1 MRPILRRHFS
11 ASTSTLLKSSSANAE
26 IRQSLLDNNVLVVTK
41 GEEKPLASVLIS
53 LVAGSRYEACHQGVA
68 HFLKHALFKVQCLN
82 LLKTVIYL

>member
-53 LVAGSRYEACHQGVA
+53 LVAGSRYEAPCHQGVA
-68 HFLKHALFKVQCLN
+68 HFLKHALFKV
-82 LLKTVIYL
+82 